1 MTKEEVK
8 KVEPVVVEVKA
19 HEDKVSPDDDNNDEE
34 DIVIKPTAT
43 TEEDSEDEGHEPD
56 DQRETIELNDLL
68 SKLKK

>member
-1 MTKEEVK
+1 MTNQKVK
-8 KVEPVVVEVKA
+8 NEEPVVVEVKA
-19 HEDKVSPDDDNNDEE
+19 IEVKMSGDDDNNDEE
-34 DIVIKPTAT
+34 DIVVKTAT